1 MTNCSVVNAGHQTQ
15 GCVRILLGDRSLILS
30 AVLTRLPDSVL
41 KRNNLQHIFSC
52 PSQAFFIRDFIHFYY
67 HYGFSNHQRLYVE
80 EQHIETQHFVFDVQ
94 LNINQSAQ
102 RCLFKSPTATEQS
115 RYEVMSAYSYP
126 IGQPQRMIIL
136 TKRFHYC
143 GKQAMCEQ
151 LVSYSCC
158 LPKANIVI
166 ICDYEFY

>member
-1 MTNCSVVNAGHQTQ
+1 MALAIIS
-15 GCVRILLGDRSLILS
+15 
-30 AVLTRLPDSVL
+30 
-41 KRNNLQHIFSC
+41 
-52 PSQAFFIRDFIHFYY
+52 
-67 HYGFSNHQRLYVE
+67 GFMLRK
-80 EQHIETQHFVFDVQ
+80 QHIEMQDFIFDVQ

-126 IGQPQRMIIL
+126 IGQLQRMIIL

-158 LPKANIVI
+158 LPKTNIVI
-166 ICDYEFY
+166 ICDYEFSFFFYCELALSLVSIYRCFIITVNSTPAF